1 MQYVIQSRFI
11 YHVIRA
17 FVSHN
22 TEPDVCIRCF
32 SFIFEMDAENMAASV
47 SILHTNLILLMPDKI
62 VPVELIMLV
71 PYNIHMVVIA
81 RPRTIRS

>member
-1 MQYVIQSRFI
+1 M
-11 YHVIRA
+11 IRA
-17 FVSHN
+17 FVSRN
-22 TEPDVCIRCF
+22 TEPDACISGF

-47 SILHTNLILLMPDKI
+47 SILHTNLILLMSDKI

-71 PYNIHMVVIA
+71 PYNIHMVIIA

>member
-1 MQYVIQSRFI
+1 MQYVIQSLFI

-17 FVSHN
+17 FVSRN
-22 TEPDVCIRCF
+22 TEPDVCIRAF

-62 VPVELIMLV
+62 VPDKMLV